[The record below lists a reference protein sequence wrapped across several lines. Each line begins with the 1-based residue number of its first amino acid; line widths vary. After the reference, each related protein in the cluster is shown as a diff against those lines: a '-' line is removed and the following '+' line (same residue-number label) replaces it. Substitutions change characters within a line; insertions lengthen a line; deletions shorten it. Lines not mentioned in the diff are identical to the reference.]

1 FPHADHYRPKA
12 TDLLFDRHRARWPG
26 MRFSDS
32 SVIDKEKPLAL
43 GVFESER
50 LPPVFDDDAAVGQ
63 PLVCQ
68 TLRPPL
74 QCRGST
80 DPKSGPNDALRAAQ
94 FGSSSP
100 VKKGQISAGAPF
112 PICVKEMIRGN
123 IVLIHGLLY
132 KAHSEHIRV
141 KCAVGPGIRRD
152 RRQMMDALKLHPS
165 KLHHPLNIARAFDT
179 ANSLPGASAEGR
191 QRHSVRR
198 LGANFR
204 PDCRLPLGSRTS
216 VVYPRGR
223 KSSNGPS
230 PHLRPSLQPVSAAC
244 SP

>member
-1 FPHADHYRPKA
+1 MRFRPPGALIPAGVAHIQQVSKDTVGPVHFPHADHYRPKA

-26 MRFSDS
+26 MRFAGS
-32 SVIDKEKPLAL
+32 SLIDKEKPLAL

-50 LPPVFDDDAAVGQ
+50 LPPVFDEDAAIGQ
-63 PLVCQ
+63 PLVRQ

-94 FGSSSP
+94 FGSGRP

-123 IVLIHGLLY
+123 IVLIHRLLY

-141 KCAVGPGIRRD
+141 KCVVGPGIRRD
-152 RRQMMDALKLHPS
+152 RRQMMDAMKLHPS
-165 KLHHPLNIARAFDT
+165 KLHHPTEYCSRLRHGEFSPRRICRRT
-179 ANSLPGASAEGR
+179 TTTQCASTWRE
-191 QRHSVRR
+191 
-198 LGANFR
+198 
-204 PDCRLPLGSRTS
+204 
-216 VVYPRGR
+216 
-223 KSSNGPS
+223 
-230 PHLRPSLQPVSAAC
+230 LQAGL
-244 SP
+244 